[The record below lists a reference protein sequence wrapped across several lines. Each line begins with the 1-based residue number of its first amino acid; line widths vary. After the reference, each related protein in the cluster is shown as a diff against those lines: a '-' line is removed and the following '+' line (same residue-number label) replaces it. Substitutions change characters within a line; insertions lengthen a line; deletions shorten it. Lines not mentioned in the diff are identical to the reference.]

1 LAEDIKDSALKGD
14 DHSDKIPANNHKW
27 AVQKQMLQCF
37 FSEAIAE
44 DATIRV
50 KLQVS
55 PSEDVSGAESIFDE
69 QPKEDHM
76 LRLTVTFPK
85 PPVNRMNHRVANQEP
100 IDL

>member
-14 DHSDKIPANNHKW
+14 DHSDEVPANSRKW
-27 AVQKQMLQCF
+27 AFQKQMFQSF

-44 DATIRV
+44 DATIRI
-50 KLQVS
+50 KLQIS
-55 PSEDVSGAESIFDE
+55 PSEDVSGAKFVFDE
-69 QPKEDHM
+69 QPKEDLM

-85 PPVNRMNHRVANQEP
+85 PHGMNHRVANQEP